1 MHVVGVWGWVIF
13 GILWGGSKVFKFIDN
28 KKWVGMLIGLVV
40 LLHDTGVVRSE
51 NNYWSERAA
60 QRRDNGFF
68 SVDIS
73 TANSQDT
80 SGDSFRS
87 PDIAKTTQFP
97 LSSDRSVWDSIGHFG
112 TLRPG
117 SALDRPDGPWIFLIR
132 DIHGNASAQNNIA
145 AAIAALAQN
154 QGVSLVGLEGATGP
168 FLTDEFS
175 AYPDRTIVDRVGVH
189 FLNNNRISGA
199 EFAGLSL
206 SASPRRLTLW
216 GVDSPRLYHANV
228 LAAKESIA
236 QRESAREA
244 FQSIDGAIALEKKR
258 LYSPALV
265 AFEDNQ
271 RLFDLNKIDLDVY
284 LSKLVGW
291 VPQWE
296 GDAYPNVDI
305 LLRSL
310 RVEKQLDRL
319 QLKREQSALAEEL
332 GKRVSFRDL
341 GALDGFRLTARR
353 NDGQGGREWNDA
365 WGERDGQIAGDWAGT
380 IQKVME
386 RAGIGFQKYP
396 ALAAQVRLNKEIQ
409 RIDHELLLY
418 EIERFGQS
426 VQARLAESSQQQN
439 LVRLDQDSRLLGR
452 LFRLEMTPTEWTTY
466 NERRNEILALPDRLH
481 LKLDLAEAV
490 RPFESF
496 WAWAQ
501 RRDKAL
507 AFNLLKKMRSSG
519 EKSAVLVAGGFHT
532 DGVAAILAEAGV
544 AVTVMTPNASITVE
558 DRNYIDLFAKDP
570 PALRELVNGQQVA
583 LKTQCPLAAGADT
596 DSVRRALHIFI
607 AGLTAWGRFKAERA
621 GSSVQESLD
630 KLRGF
635 MEGWPL
641 EPELVGVAENGIEIN
656 LGGDRARVEESN
668 NGPILTLM
676 SSNGNKN
683 GGGSSTGN
691 GRENNEVSWKW
702 RLWVMVRNFM
712 LEEQIPIDPQKEE
725 RARRINQVSDR
736 LIVAYQAGT
745 LNQYGKLLD
754 GLNLTNDML
763 DEVAN
768 DTLKKLINGKKAS
781 RVSNHPLS
789 GEFVVLRFEGLEGVI
804 GIFPALGGAKAD
816 DDLKNHFLNLKNSLG
831 KLFVPS
837 TLVVDPDSLNV
848 DGRDIRR
855 KSLLILKDFTSVAVA
870 GDQRFVPLESDR
882 FWPRGPKL
890 DANKEFLNTIRIE
903 RSGKKEILT
912 RNLLSRGWEPSAK
925 SLEEKTLGI
934 FGSELVIVNPRSIKL
949 TDSSNNDRHRVPDV
963 FAGHIANAQRQ
974 LIADRINRKS
984 ASPVPEAK
992 PGEFPNRLQ
1001 QEMNRLRRIA
1011 TQL

>member
-1 MHVVGVWGWVIF
+1 MHVVGVCGWVIF

-68 SVDIS
+68 SVDNS

-175 AYPDRTIVDRVGVH
+175 AYPDRSIVDRVGVH

-236 QRESAREA
+236 QRESAREV
-244 FQSIDGAIALEKKR
+244 FRSIDGAIALEKRR
-258 LYSPALV
+258 LYSPPLV
-265 AFEDNQ
+265 AFDDNQ

-296 GDAYPNVDI
+296 GDAYPNVDL
-305 LLRSL
+305 LLRSF
-310 RVEKQLDRL
+310 RVEKQLDGL
-319 QLKREQSALAEEL
+319 QLKREQIALAEEL
-332 GKRVSFRDL
+332 GKDEQGRIRQDRGAKGGGGPVDKNWAATVKDL
-341 GALDGFRLTARR
+341 
-353 NDGQGGREWNDA
+353 
-365 WGERDGQIAGDWAGT
+365 
-380 IQKVME
+380 ME
-386 RAGIGFQKYP
+386 KAGIDCEKYP
-396 ALAAQVRLNKEIQ
+396 GIMARIRLSEEVQRLDNEQLLDEI
-409 RIDHELLLY
+409 D
-418 EIERFGQS
+418 
-426 VQARLAESSQQQN
+426 RLAESVQSGLAQTQEQKI
-439 LVRLDQDSRLLGR
+439 LVQMDQDVRLLGR
-452 LFRLEMTPTEWTTY
+452 LFRLEMTPADWVKY
-466 NERRNEILALPDRLH
+466 NQRREKIGEVPGRLH
-481 LKLDLAEAV
+481 LKIDLVERV

-583 LKTQCPLAAGADT
+583 LKTQCPLAARADT

-630 KLRGF
+630 KLRNF
-635 MEGWPL
+635 IEGWPFQ
-641 EPELVGVAENGIEIN
+641 PELVGVAEDGIEIN

-691 GRENNEVSWKW
+691 GRKNNEVSWKW
-702 RLWVMVRNFM
+702 RLWVMVRNFI

-736 LIVAYQAGT
+736 LVVAYQAGT

-804 GIFPALGGAKAD
+804 GVLPKNNTLPVAVEFNKHYLDIKGS
-816 DDLKNHFLNLKNSLG
+816 LKN
-831 KLFVPS
+831 LFVPS
-837 TLVVDPDSLNV
+837 SLVYNPDPFLLGNKSIV
-848 DGRDIRR
+848 RT
-855 KSLLILKDFTSVAVA
+855 SLLLMKDFTQEARPNEERFFPLTSDSYWPSKAVLTTA
-870 GDQRFVPLESDR
+870 GDSISKIGQARTNKKNIFSES
-882 FWPRGPKL
+882 L
-890 DANKEFLNTIRIE
+890 HYL
-903 RSGKKEILT
+903 
-912 RNLLSRGWEPSAK
+912 GWEPSGYGLSEKALGV
-925 SLEEKTLGI
+925 LEPRAGTRDVVEPH
-934 FGSELVIVNPRSIKL
+934 LVLFNPLAIQRRQPSPPSQRDPNRI
-949 TDSSNNDRHRVPDV
+949 PDV
-963 FAGHIANAQRQ
+963 FSSEIEKAQRA

-984 ASPVPEAK
+984 ASPVTEAK
-992 PGEFPNRLQ
+992 PGEIPNLLQ
-1001 QEMNRLRRIA
+1001 QEMKRLRRIA
-1011 TQL
+1011 AQL

>member
-1 MHVVGVWGWVIF
+1 
-13 GILWGGSKVFKFIDN
+13 
-28 KKWVGMLIGLVV
+28 MLIGLVV

-60 QRRDNGFF
+60 QRRDNGLL
-68 SVDIS
+68 SVDNI
-73 TANSQDT
+73 TENSEDT
-80 SGDSFRS
+80 SGESFGS
-87 PDIAKTTQFP
+87 PDFAETTEFP

-112 TLRPG
+112 TLRSG

-145 AAIAALAQN
+145 AAIAALAQD

-168 FLTDEFS
+168 FLTDEFGS
-175 AYPDRTIVDRVGVH
+175 YPDRSIVDRVGVH

-244 FQSIDGAIALEKKR
+244 FQSIDGAIALEKRR
-258 LYSPALV
+258 LYSPPLV
-265 AFEDNQ
+265 AFDDNQ

-296 GDAYPNVDI
+296 GDAYPNVDL

-353 NDGQGGREWNDA
+353 NDGQGGRECNDA
-365 WGERDGQIAGDWAGT
+365 WGERDGQIAGVWAGT

-570 PALRELVNGQQVA
+570 PTLRELVNGQQVA

-621 GSSVQESLD
+621 GSSVRESLD
-630 KLRGF
+630 KLRNF
-635 MEGWPL
+635 MEGWPFQ
-641 EPELVGVAENGIEIN
+641 PELVGVAEDGIEIN

-691 GRENNEVSWKW
+691 GRKNNEVSWKW
-702 RLWVMVRNFM
+702 RVRVAIHNFVFKNQISLDPEGEA
-712 LEEQIPIDPQKEE
+712 LERK
-725 RARRINQVSDR
+725 INRVPD
-736 LIVAYQAGT
+736 LLVGAYQAGT
-745 LNQYGKLLD
+745 LADQKKLMVELDITQEQLD
-754 GLNLTNDML
+754 G
-763 DEVAN
+763 VAN
-768 DTLKKLINGKKAS
+768 ETLRKIIAGKKAS

-804 GIFPALGGAKAD
+804 GVLPKNNTLPVAVEFNKHYLDIKGS
-816 DDLKNHFLNLKNSLG
+816 LKN
-831 KLFVPS
+831 LFVPS
-837 TLVVDPDSLNV
+837 SLVSNPDPFSLDNKPTV
-848 DGRDIRR
+848 RT
-855 KSLLILKDFTSVAVA
+855 SLLLMKDFTQKARPNEERFFPLTSDSYWPSKAVLTTT
-870 GDQRFVPLESDR
+870 GDSISKIGQARTNKKNIFSES
-882 FWPRGPKL
+882 L
-890 DANKEFLNTIRIE
+890 HYL
-903 RSGKKEILT
+903 
-912 RNLLSRGWEPSAK
+912 GWEPSGYGLSEKALGV
-925 SLEEKTLGI
+925 LEPRAGTRDVVEPH
-934 FGSELVIVNPRSIKL
+934 LVLFNPLAIQRRQPSPPSQRDPNRI
-949 TDSSNNDRHRVPDV
+949 PDV
-963 FAGHIANAQRQ
+963 FSSEIEKAQRA

-984 ASPVPEAK
+984 SSPVPEAK
-992 PGEFPNRLQ
+992 PGEIPNRLQ
-1001 QEMNRLRRIA
+1001 REMDRLRRIA
-1011 TQL
+1011 TQI

>member
-1 MHVVGVWGWVIF
+1 
-13 GILWGGSKVFKFIDN
+13 
-28 KKWVGMLIGLVV
+28 MLIALVV

-60 QRRDNGFF
+60 QRRDIGFS

-80 SGDSFRS
+80 SGESFGS
-87 PDIAKTTQFP
+87 PDIAETTEFP

-145 AAIAALAQN
+145 AAIAALAQD

-168 FLTDEFS
+168 FLTDEFGS
-175 AYPDRTIVDRVGVH
+175 YPDRSIVDRVGVH

-265 AFEDNQ
+265 AFDDNQ

-296 GDAYPNVDI
+296 GDAYPNVDL

-365 WGERDGQIAGDWAGT
+365 WGERDGQIAGVWAGT

-409 RIDHELLLY
+409 RIDHGLLLY

-641 EPELVGVAENGIEIN
+641 EPELVGVAGDGIEIN
-656 LGGDRARVEESN
+656 SGGDRARVEESN

-683 GGGSSTGN
+683 GGESSTGN
-691 GRENNEVSWKW
+691 GREKNEVSWKW
-702 RLWVMVRNFM
+702 RLWVMVRNFI

-725 RARRINQVSDR
+725 RTRRINQVSDR
-736 LIVAYQAGT
+736 LVVAYQAGT
-745 LNQYGKLLD
+745 LNQYGKLLV

-804 GIFPALGGAKAD
+804 GIYPASGGAKED

-837 TLVVDPDSLNV
+837 ALVVDPDSLNV
-848 DGRDIRR
+848 DGRDIKR

-870 GDQRFVPLESDR
+870 GEQRFVPLESDR
-882 FWPRGPKL
+882 FWPLKPKPNA
-890 DANKEFLNTIRIE
+890 DASYFFSINKERGERKELLN
-903 RSGKKEILT
+903 
-912 RNLLSRGWEPSAK
+912 RNLSSHGWEPSGK
-925 SLEEKTLGI
+925 SLGEKSLGI
-934 FGSELVIVNPRSIKL
+934 LGSELVIVNPRSIKL
-949 TDSSNNDRHRVPDV
+949 TDSSNNDRHRVHDV

-992 PGEFPNRLQ
+992 PGEIPNRLQ
-1001 QEMNRLRRIA
+1001 EEMNRLRRIA